1 LGRRGDISIS
11 SIVDSER
18 SNNQEFYLLE
28 SFSNPSQTRSRPQV
42 DGLCVDSNGW
52 LYVATSLGI
61 QVLDQAGRVNFIL
74 PTPKPVSDV
83 CFGGKDLSELF
94 IACGDTVYRRATKA
108 KGVVSGQMSPIK
120 PPAPK
125 L

>member
-1 LGRRGDISIS
+1 MAEAQSYG
-11 SIVDSER
+11 E
-18 SNNQEFYLLE
+18 LE
-28 SFSNPSQTRSRPQV
+28 VAKGTKPDV
-42 DGLCVDSNGW
+42 GGLCVDTNGW

-61 QVLDQAGRVNFIL
+61 QVLDQAGRVNFIIS
-74 PTPKPVSDV
+74 TPRPALDV

-94 IACGDTVYRRATKA
+94 IACGDTIYKRPTKA
-108 KGVVSGQMSPIK
+108 KGVVSGQQPPIK

>member
-1 LGRRGDISIS
+1 MPKIADVALEQLVLPYRLCVLPDQTQVVGLGRRGDISIS
-11 SIVDSER
+11 SIADSEM

-61 QVLDQAGRVNFIL
+61 QVLDQAGRVNFII
-74 PTPKPVSDV
+74 PTPRPASDV
-83 CFGGKDLSELF
+83 CFGGK
-94 IACGDTVYRRATKA
+94 IAVTL
-108 KGVVSGQMSPIK
+108 IK
-120 PPAPK
+120 